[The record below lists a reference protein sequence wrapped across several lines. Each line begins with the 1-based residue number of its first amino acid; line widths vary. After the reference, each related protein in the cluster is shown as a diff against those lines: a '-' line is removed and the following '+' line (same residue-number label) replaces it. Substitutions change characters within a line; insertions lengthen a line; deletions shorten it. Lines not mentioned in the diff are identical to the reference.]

1 MEKVR
6 FYNLPTKTLSAK
18 AVKDWVVKLANH
30 YEVQIDN
37 FAVNFIN
44 KEQMLEMNQ
53 KYLNHDTHTDILT
66 FDYGNQHFI
75 NAELFVSEYMC
86 SLNAEENAQTIENE
100 TLRLISHGF
109 LHTLGFSD
117 KKVDQK
123 ILMTEQEDL
132 CLSMFHVKQ

>member
-1 MEKVR
+1 MQKVR

-18 AVKDWVVKLANH
+18 AIKDWVVKLSNH

-66 FDYGNQHFI
+66 FDYGNQHVI

-86 SLNAEENAQTIENE
+86 SLNAEENTQTTENE
-100 TLRLISHGF
+100 ILRLISHGF

-117 KKVDQK
+117 KRLDQK
-123 ILMTEQEDL
+123 KSMTEQEDF

>member
-1 MEKVR
+1 MHKVH

-18 AVKDWVVKLANH
+18 AVKDWVVKLAHH
-30 YEVQIDN
+30 YEVQIDD

-66 FDYGNQHFI
+66 FDYGNQHVI

-86 SLNAEENAQTIENE
+86 SLNAEENVQTIENE

-117 KKVDQK
+117 KKLDQK
-123 ILMTEQEDL
+123 ILMTEQEDF

>member
-1 MEKVR
+1 MQKVR

-117 KKVDQK
+117 KKRDQK
-123 ILMTEQEDL
+123 ILMTEQEDF

>member
-1 MEKVR
+1 MQKVR

-86 SLNAEENAQTIENE
+86 SLNAEENTQTIENE

-117 KKVDQK
+117 KKQDQK
-123 ILMTEQEDL
+123 ILMTEQEDF

>member
-1 MEKVR
+1 MQKVR

-18 AVKDWVVKLANH
+18 AIKDWVVKLAIH
-30 YEVQIDN
+30 YEAHIDN

-66 FDYGNQHFI
+66 FDYGNQHVI

-86 SLNAEENAQTIENE
+86 SLNAEENTQTTENE

-117 KKVDQK
+117 KKLDQK
-123 ILMTEQEDL
+123 KSMTEQEDF

>member
-1 MEKVR
+1 MQKVR
-6 FYNLPTKTLSAK
+6 IHNLPTKFLSAK
-18 AVKDWVVKLANH
+18 AIKDWVVKLANH

-66 FDYGNQHFI
+66 FDYGNQHVI

-86 SLNAEENAQTIENE
+86 SLNAEENTQTTEKEI
-100 TLRLISHGF
+100 LRLISHGF

-117 KKVDQK
+117 KKPDQK
-123 ILMTEQEDL
+123 KLMTEQEDF